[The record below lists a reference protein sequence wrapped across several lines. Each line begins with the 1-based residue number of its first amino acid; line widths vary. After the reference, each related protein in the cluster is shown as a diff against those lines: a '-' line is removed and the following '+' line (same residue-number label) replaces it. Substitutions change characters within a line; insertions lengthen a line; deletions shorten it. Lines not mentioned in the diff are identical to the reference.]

1 MVPEEGADGN
11 GTNKQGKGGRN
22 NFAKTVETCHVFEG
36 SLPTYLLSNAQLN
49 PTGIPPKEFPNTLL
63 QGNLAPDL
71 FGIGNRGK
79 RSADYTQDG
88 PLEIEEC
95 FIDPGEIEI
104 KYERK
109 LVSNRLREYD
119 SQSCY
124 DDVILTGI
132 SEDLKE
138 PESNNKSAKLERPR
152 QLFPSFR
159 DEPILKAF
167 PNLNSSPVSDRW
179 AWLNYP
185 KNDNGLC
192 VATLPGKS
200 MQPLK
205 M

>member
-1 MVPEEGADGN
+1 MG
-11 GTNKQGKGGRN
+11 
-22 NFAKTVETCHVFEG
+22 
-36 SLPTYLLSNAQLN
+36 
-49 PTGIPPKEFPNTLL
+49 
-63 QGNLAPDL
+63 
-71 FGIGNRGK
+71 
-79 RSADYTQDG
+79 ADYTEDG

-109 LVSNRLREYD
+109 LVSNRLRDYD

-124 DDVILTGI
+124 GDVILTGI

-138 PESNNKSAKLERPR
+138 DASNNRSEKLERPR
-152 QLFPSFR
+152 QLFPSFQ

-167 PNLNSSPVSDRW
+167 PNLNSRPVSDRW

-185 KNDNGLC
+185 KSDDGLC

-200 MQPLK
+200 LQPLQ

>member
-1 MVPEEGADGN
+1 MNA
-11 GTNKQGKGGRN
+11 
-22 NFAKTVETCHVFEG
+22 VE
-36 SLPTYLLSNAQLN
+36 
-49 PTGIPPKEFPNTLL
+49 I
-63 QGNLAPDL
+63 
-71 FGIGNRGK
+71 I
-79 RSADYTQDG
+79 
-88 PLEIEEC
+88 
-95 FIDPGEIEI
+95 I

-138 PESNNKSAKLERPR
+138 PANNNKSAKLERPR

-185 KNDNGLC
+185 KSDDGLC
-192 VATLPGKS
+192 VATLPGES
-200 MQPLK
+200 M
-205 M
+205 